1 MIDVRVRRIVA
12 DHGKLGVDVDT
23 LSTDADLYEVG
34 LTSFATVQLMLA
46 LEEEFDVEI
55 PDRLLNRRTFQ
66 SIAAMSGA
74 VGSLLQDRASA

>member
-1 MIDVRVRRIVA
+1 MIDERVRRIVG
-12 DHGKLGVDVDT
+12 DHGKLSVDT
-23 LSTDADLYEVG
+23 SRISDDADLYELG

-66 SIAAMSGA
+66 SVGAMTDA
-74 VGSLLQDRASA
+74 IGSLLHDRASA